1 MPAKNLAIVWAPNLF
16 RSQQNE
22 SACASGRAACMEL
35 QRQSDVVEFIISHTD
50 VLFCSTSTSGIGD
63 GAGHSSPSGP
73 KSVEVSS
80 PATRLLTVEEAQAQ
94 RRGHSSSPTLTH
106 SRDIEVEEG
115 PAAAGGKFHTVIDFP
130 SERPS
135 PPSKMKES
143 AAGCWCSCFSLRE
156 PSSVAKRQLQH
167 NAREPSETEI
177 VVPAGESSPCPPR
190 RATASCDDA
199 LCASINGELLGSTN
213 RCSSSDRLDDNS
225 DGQKKLIQVQALI
238 SPRCAEDADLILPEI
253 TVTSLDCDPASL
265 QCSPTQA
272 QPVCPDSSTFMRDQ
286 VSLSEEKPSLV
297 EGDLESELQSQAPG
311 SSMSSEPLSP

>member
-1 MPAKNLAIVWAPNLF
+1 MK
-16 RSQQNE
+16 
-22 SACASGRAACMEL
+22 
-35 QRQSDVVEFIISHTD
+35 
-50 VLFCSTSTSGIGD
+50 
-63 GAGHSSPSGP
+63 
-73 KSVEVSS
+73 KS
-80 PATRLLTVEEAQAQ
+80 PA
-94 RRGHSSSPTLTH
+94 GS
-106 SRDIEVEEG
+106 
-115 PAAAGGKFHTVIDFP
+115 
-130 SERPS
+130 
-135 PPSKMKES
+135 
-143 AAGCWCSCFSLRE
+143 WYSCFSLGN
-156 PSSVAKRQLQH
+156 PSSAATHQLQH